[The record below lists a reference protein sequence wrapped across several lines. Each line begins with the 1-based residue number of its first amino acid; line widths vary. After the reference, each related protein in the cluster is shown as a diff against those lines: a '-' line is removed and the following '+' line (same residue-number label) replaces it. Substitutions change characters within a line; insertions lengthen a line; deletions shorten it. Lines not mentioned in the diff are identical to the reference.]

1 MKKLRQIV
9 CVFLGHSRIVTNCFG
24 YKNCYRC
31 GDQIGDTL
39 AASFDMTDKVLVGHD
54 CEKCHANYKA
64 LTWRDKL
71 LTPKPFKE
79 AKT

>member
-1 MKKLRQIV
+1 MNKLRQIV

-31 GDQIGDTL
+31 DDQIGDTL
-39 AASFDMTDKVLVGHD
+39 GGSFDMKGKVLVGHD
-54 CEKCHANYKA
+54 CEMCHANFEA

-71 LTPKPFKE
+71 LTPNPFNKE
-79 AKT
+79 KA